1 MKDTPSQELLTIGQ
15 LSQLTGASVRSLRHY
30 DEHGLLAS
38 VRASNGYR
46 MFPEKAV
53 TQVKQIQRMIATGF
67 TIDDIRG
74 FPDCML
80 LIEGARSCDQIT
92 EVQRVRLEAIDVR
105 SRTSK
110 SVARGSSRPCSKVRY
125 RPSPDADRGTQ
136 RSPSHG
142 NIGRSFLPANVR
154 TQAVVLLLTDR

>member
-15 LSQLTGASVRSLRHY
+15 LSQLTSASVRSIRHY

-53 TQVKQIQRMIATGF
+53 TQVKQVQRMIATGF

-92 EVQRVRLEAIDVR
+92 DVQRARLEAIDR
-105 SRTSK
+105 QI
-110 SVARGSSRPCSKVRY
+110 
-125 RPSPDADRGTQ
+125 ADLEKRRERLIKTLLEG
-136 RSPSHG
+136 
-142 NIGRSFLPANVR
+142 
-154 TQAVVLLLTDR
+154 AVPPVD

>member
-1 MKDTPSQELLTIGQ
+1 MPTIALTIGE
-15 LSQLTGASVRSLRHY
+15 LSQRTGASVRSIRHY

-53 TQVKQIQRMIATGF
+53 AQVRQIQRMIATGF
-67 TIDDIRG
+67 TIEDIRG

-92 EVQRVRLEAIDVR
+92 DVQRQRLAAIDR
-105 SRTSK
+105 QIADLERRRTRLIKTLSE
-110 SVARGSSRPCSKVRY
+110 G
-125 RPSPDADRGTQ
+125 
-136 RSPSHG
+136 
-142 NIGRSFLPANVR
+142 
-154 TQAVVLLLTDR
+154 VVPPVD

>member
-1 MKDTPSQELLTIGQ
+1 MKDTPSQEPLTIGQ
-15 LSQLTGASVRSLRHY
+15 LSQLTGASVRSIRHY

-46 MFPEKAV
+46 MFPGKAV

-92 EVQRVRLEAIDVR
+92 GVQRARLEAIDR
-105 SRTSK
+105 QIADLERRR
-110 SVARGSSRPCSKVRY
+110 ARLIKTLREG
-125 RPSPDADRGTQ
+125 
-136 RSPSHG
+136 
-142 NIGRSFLPANVR
+142 
-154 TQAVVLLLTDR
+154 AVPPVD

>member
-15 LSQLTGASVRSLRHY
+15 LSQLTGASVRSIRHY

-38 VRASNGYR
+38 IRASNGYR

-67 TIDDIRG
+67 TIDDIQG

-92 EVQRVRLEAIDVR
+92 DAQRSRLEAIDR
-105 SRTSK
+105 QIADLERRRARLIRTLQE
-110 SVARGSSRPCSKVRY
+110 G
-125 RPSPDADRGTQ
+125 
-136 RSPSHG
+136 
-142 NIGRSFLPANVR
+142 
-154 TQAVVLLLTDR
+154 AVPPVE

>member
-1 MKDTPSQELLTIGQ
+1 MKDKPPQELLTIGQ
-15 LSQLTGASVRSLRHY
+15 LSQLTGASVRSIRHY
-30 DEHGLLAS
+30 DEHGLLTS

-46 MFPEKAV
+46 MFPGKAV

-92 EVQRVRLEAIDVR
+92 DVQRIRLEAIDR
-105 SRTSK
+105 QIADLEKRR
-110 SVARGSSRPCSKVRY
+110 ARLIKTLVEG
-125 RPSPDADRGTQ
+125 
-136 RSPSHG
+136 
-142 NIGRSFLPANVR
+142 
-154 TQAVVLLLTDR
+154 AVPPVD

>member
-1 MKDTPSQELLTIGQ
+1 MKNTPSLQLLAIGQ
-15 LSQLTGASVRSLRHY
+15 LSQLTGASVRSIRHY

-38 VRASNGYR
+38 VRASNRYR

-92 EVQRVRLEAIDVR
+92 DVQRARLEAIERQIADLEKR
-105 SRTSK
+105 R
-110 SVARGSSRPCSKVRY
+110 AR
-125 RPSPDADRGTQ
+125 
-136 RSPSHG
+136 
-142 NIGRSFLPANVR
+142 
-154 TQAVVLLLTDR
+154 LLKTLNEGVIPPVD

>member
-15 LSQLTGASVRSLRHY
+15 LSQLTGASVRSIRHY

-53 TQVKQIQRMIATGF
+53 TQVRQIQRMIATGF

-92 EVQRVRLEAIDVR
+92 DVQRVRLEAIDR
-105 SRTSK
+105 QIADLEKRR
-110 SVARGSSRPCSKVRY
+110 ARLIKTLLEG
-125 RPSPDADRGTQ
+125 
-136 RSPSHG
+136 
-142 NIGRSFLPANVR
+142 
-154 TQAVVLLLTDR
+154 AVPPVD

>member
-1 MKDTPSQELLTIGQ
+1 MKNTPSRELLTIGQ
-15 LSQLTGASVRSLRHY
+15 LSQLTGASVRSVRHY

-92 EVQRVRLEAIDVR
+92 DAQRMRLEAIERQIADLEKR
-105 SRTSK
+105 R
-110 SVARGSSRPCSKVRY
+110 ARLIKTLLEG
-125 RPSPDADRGTQ
+125 
-136 RSPSHG
+136 
-142 NIGRSFLPANVR
+142 
-154 TQAVVLLLTDR
+154 AVPPID

>member
-1 MKDTPSQELLTIGQ
+1 MKSTSSQELLTIGQ

-92 EVQRVRLEAIDVR
+92 EVQRVRLEAIDR
-105 SRTSK
+105 QIADLEKRR
-110 SVARGSSRPCSKVRY
+110 ARLVKTLLEG
-125 RPSPDADRGTQ
+125 
-136 RSPSHG
+136 
-142 NIGRSFLPANVR
+142 
-154 TQAVVLLLTDR
+154 AVPPVT

>member
-1 MKDTPSQELLTIGQ
+1 MKDTSSQELLTIGQ
-15 LSQLTGASVRSLRHY
+15 LSQLTGASVRSIRHY

-53 TQVKQIQRMIATGF
+53 TQVKQVQRMIATGF

-92 EVQRVRLEAIDVR
+92 DVQRARLEAIDR
-105 SRTSK
+105 QI
-110 SVARGSSRPCSKVRY
+110 
-125 RPSPDADRGTQ
+125 ADLEKRRERLIKTLLEG
-136 RSPSHG
+136 
-142 NIGRSFLPANVR
+142 
-154 TQAVVLLLTDR
+154 AVPPVD

>member
-1 MKDTPSQELLTIGQ
+1 MNRMPAKELLTIGEV
-15 LSQLTGASVRSLRHY
+15 SQRTGASVRSIRHY

-46 MFPEKAV
+46 MFPDKAL
-53 TQVKQIQRMIATGF
+53 TQVRQIQRMIATGF

-92 EVQRVRLEAIDVR
+92 DIQRQRLEGIDRQIADLERRRKRLIKTLSEGAIPPLD
-105 SRTSK
+105 
-110 SVARGSSRPCSKVRY
+110 
-125 RPSPDADRGTQ
+125 
-136 RSPSHG
+136 
-142 NIGRSFLPANVR
+142 
-154 TQAVVLLLTDR
+154 

>member
-15 LSQLTGASVRSLRHY
+15 LSQLTGASLRSIRHY

-80 LIEGARSCDQIT
+80 LIEGARSCDEIT
-92 EVQRVRLEAIDVR
+92 DVQRVRLEAIDR
-105 SRTSK
+105 QIADLEKRR
-110 SVARGSSRPCSKVRY
+110 ARLIKTLLEG
-125 RPSPDADRGTQ
+125 
-136 RSPSHG
+136 
-142 NIGRSFLPANVR
+142 
-154 TQAVVLLLTDR
+154 AVPPVE

>member
-15 LSQLTGASVRSLRHY
+15 LSQLTGASLRSIRHY

-92 EVQRVRLEAIDVR
+92 DVQRVRLEAIDR
-105 SRTSK
+105 QIADLEKRR
-110 SVARGSSRPCSKVRY
+110 ARLIKTLLEG
-125 RPSPDADRGTQ
+125 
-136 RSPSHG
+136 
-142 NIGRSFLPANVR
+142 
-154 TQAVVLLLTDR
+154 AVPPVE